1 MDNKDNVAFEFHF
14 TTTES
19 QCMDIAFNC
28 DKCGQHV
35 VIDETGAGITV
46 PCPTCGAD
54 LTVPIAESVSELPVP
69 SNTKTASAEGEQV
82 EYEIEKRNDKFLNI
96 EQLDF
101 FGQFSR
107 SSDSR
112 YMLTWC
118 EGFTGERT
126 LGLYLLLDGN
136 RVIVRGKMR
145 RPNDGKVSNSG
156 NFILNTW
163 TGNGEKLSGTFYAFA
178 ASGEILVRK
187 KFRANLNHNGISDD
201 GRFAFCDTCTSDFE
215 AHSDKTF
222 VFDLE
227 TRTLLSTIDGRAD
240 GRHSFDSEHRILSFI
255 DDKSAMERRY
265 TFEGIYL
272 GAEQLNGERLTTFI
286 SLIEQELQSTGLGHD
301 VLMNLYGL
309 SGDSLKAAA
318 HRKLLIELKEQK
330 LLQEEQA
337 KWKSDWSLA
346 QIHRTLADLYEDA
359 GNAIEATAHQEAWL
373 RDAGGREVIEF
384 IKKRIEKFTGTNLVA
399 YAEIIALMERA
410 LEIGRV
416 DDRHRAKIHRSI
428 GEIYLRCSDNTK
440 ALEHLETALC
450 LDPGIGVQKLVKRL
464 KSEKQKNDH

>member
-1 MDNKDNVAFEFHF
+1 MDNKGNVAFEFYF
-14 TTTES
+14 TMTES
-19 QCMDIAFNC
+19 PCMNIAFNC

-35 VIDETGAGITV
+35 VIDETGAGMTV

-54 LTVPIAESVSELPVP
+54 LTVPIAGSVSELPVP
-69 SNTKTASAEGEQV
+69 SNPKTALAEGEQI
-82 EYEIEKRNDKFLNI
+82 EREIKEDKGKFVNI

-112 YMLTWC
+112 YRLTWR
-118 EGFTGERT
+118 EAFAGERT
-126 LGLYLLLDGN
+126 LGPYLLLDGN
-136 RVIVRGKMR
+136 RVIVRGRMQ
-145 RPNDGKVSNSG
+145 RPNDGKVSNNG
-156 NFILNTW
+156 NFVLNSW

-178 ASGEILVRK
+178 TSGEILVRK
-187 KFRANLNHNGISDD
+187 KFRANLNHNGISDN

-240 GRHSFDSEHRILSFI
+240 GRYSFDSEHRILSFI
-255 DDKSAMERRY
+255 DDKSALERRY

-272 GAEQLNGERLTTFI
+272 GAEQLNGERLTAFI
-286 SLIEQELQSTGLGHD
+286 SLIDQELQSTGLGHD
-301 VLMNLYGL
+301 ILMNLYGL
-309 SGDSLKAAA
+309 SGDSIKVAA

-373 RDAGGREVIEF
+373 CGAGGREVIEF
-384 IKKRIEKFTGTNLVA
+384 IKKELRNLQGQT
-399 YAEIIALMERA
+399 LSPM
-410 LEIGRV
+410 L
-416 DDRHRAKIHRSI
+416 
-428 GEIYLRCSDNTK
+428 
-440 ALEHLETALC
+440 
-450 LDPGIGVQKLVKRL
+450 KL
-464 KSEKQKNDH
+464 SP